1 MNEERAEHIRQ
12 AALTVIDLC
21 MQLQHNE
28 FKPALGCYGSCS
40 NFNELPKERREVSP
54 VDTYALR
61 MFTHYVERWSTLYG
75 SGKPDFPV
83 PAPKGYR
90 DNYGMPEVKAYYNLP
105 RWPSELKPDSS
116 VEAHE
121 YVASRQDM
129 LGYIERQARR
139 VIASF
144 PKDFVQDLGVL
155 HLELKRLQSE
165 GPTEAE
171 SSSGICDIMN
181 KRVNSDTFNVYPVLQ
196 LAAEGW
202 PMHSGDS
209 IFPVPGVGGCT
220 AEGAFGD
227 ATVGLWIGEYGDLRR
242 ELLGWLVDN
251 LLAVDANNRGLD
263 LSYLME

>member
-90 DNYGMPEVKAYYNLP
+90 ANGTPEIAVYYDFP

-202 PMHSGDS
+202 PKHSGDS
-209 IFPVPGVGGCT
+209 IFPVPGVVVGCP
-220 AEGAFGD
+220 ADAAFTYAID
-227 ATVGLWIGEYGDLRR
+227 MWTGEYGDLRR
-242 ELLGWLVDN
+242 ELLDWTVDH
-251 LLAVDANNRGLD
+251 LMTVDANNGGLD